1 MLHLQGE
8 QVGALERTYYT
19 VNVAEALQ
27 ELNDVGNLLRIAY
40 AGTHGRRSSQSVM
53 RILSNYQHMVKDTFV
68 VTGAFV
74 ISSLTAMNTHRIAMK
89 FVEKD
94 KLDKALEKMQ
104 RCAEMA
110 HEMAALCE
118 QLKGVANDLVVA
130 SADALDKAVEDSVIS
145 REEKDAIKKRKEAA
159 EADRVYRETQK
170 AMLDQ
175 ELQRALADEQAE
187 ISRQERAEQRKFL
200 MDLLQVGAS
209 AVTEAVGSSHP
220 AGAVSKGVQRV
231 AAAAAGSP
239 ANSEQKSS
247 SSDGNGSGSDRR
259 LDLMRAARYEKEKEL
274 RENNANLARQLTELN
289 QLTISGNDL
298 EAAIKALEV
307 AITSLGKIKTIFENT
322 RLFWTG
328 MEVRFHCF
336 LFYFYHTLVLRKIAL
351 L

>member
-1 MLHLQGE
+1 
-8 QVGALERTYYT
+8 LERTYYT

-40 AGTHGRRSSQSVM
+40 AGTHGRRSSQSVI

-74 ISSLTAMNTHRIAMK
+74 ISSLTAMSTHRIAMK
-89 FVEKD
+89 FVEKG

-110 HEMAALCE
+110 REMATLCE
-118 QLKGVANDLVVA
+118 QLKGVANDLVAA
-130 SADALDKAVEDSVIS
+130 SSEALDKAVEDSVIS
-145 REEKDAIKKRKEAA
+145 REEKEAIKKRMDAA
-159 EADRVYRETQK
+159 ASEKAYRETQK
-170 AMLDQ
+170 AMLDE

-187 ISRQERAEQRKFL
+187 LSRQERAEQRKFV
-200 MDLLQVGAS
+200 MDMLKAGAS
-209 AVTEAVGSSHP
+209 VVSEAVGSASP
-220 AGAVSKGVQRV
+220 AGAVSKSVNRI
-231 AAAAAGSP
+231 ATAGSA

-247 SSDGNGSGSDRR
+247 SSDENGSASDRR

-274 RENNANLARQLTELN
+274 RENNAILARQLTELN

-322 RLFWTG
+322 RLFWAG
-328 MEVRFHCF
+328 MEVSFS
-336 LFYFYHTLVLRKIAL
+336 LFSAFNHSSLDLRKIAL